1 MYLKCWVL
9 EKAET
14 SPFFQEAMITFRKV
28 AFCGQ
33 GLQVK
38 EETYFLMRTREGA
51 LENPHCWNYL
61 SCGKKS
67 DMMLE
72 VGVWLQFCGLL
83 TLWLGS
89 SQPTITETH
98 VTSLMRWRCHWVL
111 EDVMVPC
118 IYLALAGR
126 WVEGEKIAP
135 FLWYGWRNF
144 NLFISWLSF
153 GYLSRAADSFLLLLC
168 LWFFPASSQVSFFL
182 SPFLRF
188 SSETSHG
195 IPPTSFQALIFH
207 SWVINTLGSSGM
219 PACLPLRPL
228 LGDLMV
234 SSTIYSTS

>member
-38 EETYFLMRTREGA
+38 EETYFLMRTRERA

-72 VGVWLQFCGLL
+72 VGVWLQFCDLL
-83 TLWLGS
+83 TLTWVK
-89 SQPTITETH
+89 PTHHHWDSCHLPHEMTL
-98 VTSLMRWRCHWVL
+98 SLSARGC
-111 EDVMVPC
+111 
-118 IYLALAGR
+118 YGALHLLSPGCR

-135 FLWYGWRNF
+135 FPWYGWRNF
-144 NLFISWLSF
+144 NLFLSWLSF

-168 LWFFPASSQVSFFL
+168 LWFFPASSQVSFFW
-182 SPFLRF
+182 SPFLRI

-207 SWVINTLGSSGM
+207 SWVINTLGS
-219 PACLPLRPL
+219 
-228 LGDLMV
+228 
-234 SSTIYSTS
+234 

>member
-72 VGVWLQFCGLL
+72 VGVWIQFCGLL

-98 VTSLMRWRCHWVL
+98 VTSLRRWRCHWAL

-118 IYLALAGR
+118 IYLALA
-126 WVEGEKIAP
+126 VGELRVKRLPLSHDMGGGI
-135 FLWYGWRNF
+135 LTY
-144 NLFISWLSF
+144 LFP
-153 GYLSRAADSFLLLLC
+153 GYHLATYQGQLIHF
-168 LWFFPASSQVSFFL
+168 SFFCVC
-182 SPFLRF
+182 
-188 SSETSHG
+188 G
-195 IPPTSFQALIFH
+195 SFQQAVKF
-207 SWVINTLGSSGM
+207 
-219 PACLPLRPL
+219 PFF
-228 LGDLMV
+228 
-234 SSTIYSTS
+234 